1 MWDQRTA
8 VPPILAGCGKVRLS
22 RVARDGMEP
31 SEAGEIPALSRNG
44 DAPDGDTRPG
54 MSPDA
59 WPVPTICPRRKGGS
73 SGIQPGS
80 RGGRRIPLGP
90 RRMIM
95 RSLTRRVPVL
105 AAAAAL
111 SVTAAA
117 CSSTQVSNTGATAAR
132 RRRPGFP
139 VSLSAANGTVK
150 VASRPHA
157 IVSLSPT
164 ATEMLYAIG
173 AGSQVKA
180 VDSLS
185 DYPPQAPQTKLSAYQ
200 PNVEAIVAE
209 KPDLV
214 VESGDTGQL
223 TKRLAA
229 FSIPVLELPAPTR
242 VAGEYTEFEQ
252 LGQATG
258 HLAQAQ
264 QEVARLRTQLH
275 QIAAAAPHHAKP
287 LTYYYELDQ
296 TYYSVTSS
304 TFVGQLLA
312 LLGMKSIADRASG
325 AAKSG
330 GYPQLSAEYVLK
342 ANPDY
347 IILADTLCCH
357 QDAASVAKRP
367 GWSGLAAVRDGHII
381 ALNDD
386 IASRW
391 GPRVTD
397 LLRTVETAI
406 AKGSSG

>member
-117 CSSTQVSNTGATAAR
+117 CSSTQVSNTGASAA
-132 RRRPGFP
+132 RPGFP

-185 DYPPQAPQTKLSAYQ
+185 DYPPQAPRTKLSAYQ

-264 QEVARLRTQLH
+264 QEAARLRTQLH

-357 QDAASVAKRP
+357 QDAASVAKRA

-386 IASRW
+386 VASRW

>member
-1 MWDQRTA
+1 
-8 VPPILAGCGKVRLS
+8 
-22 RVARDGMEP
+22 
-31 SEAGEIPALSRNG
+31 
-44 DAPDGDTRPG
+44 
-54 MSPDA
+54 
-59 WPVPTICPRRKGGS
+59 
-73 SGIQPGS
+73 
-80 RGGRRIPLGP
+80 
-90 RRMIM
+90 M
-95 RSLTRRVPVL
+95 RSLTRRLAVL

-111 SVTAAA
+111 TVTAAA
-117 CSSTQVSNTGATAAR
+117 CSGTTQASNSGATSGASPAAR
-132 RRRPGFP
+132 AGQAFP
-139 VSLSAANGTVK
+139 VSIAAANGKVT
-150 VASRPHA
+150 VASRPA
-157 IVSLSPT
+157 GILSLSPT
-164 ATEMLYAIG
+164 ATEMLFAIG

-185 DYPPQAPQTKLSAYQ
+185 DYPAQAPRTKLSAYQ

-229 FSIPVLELPAPTR
+229 FSIPVLELPAPSNF
-242 VAGEYTEFEQ
+242 AGEIYEFDE

-258 HLAQAQ
+258 HVNQAHK
-264 QEVARLRTQLH
+264 EAYRVGTELH
-275 QIAAAAPHHAKP
+275 RIAAAAPHHAKP

-312 LLGMKSIADRASG
+312 LIGMKSIADQASG

-330 GYPQLSAEYVLK
+330 GYPQLSAEYIIK

-347 IILADTLCCH
+347 IILADTVCCH
-357 QDAASVAKRP
+357 QDAATVARRP
-367 GWSGLAAVRDGHII
+367 GWSGLAAVKAGHII
-381 ALNDD
+381 GLNDD

-406 AKGSSG
+406 AKGGGG

>member
-1 MWDQRTA
+1 M
-8 VPPILAGCGKVRLS
+8 
-22 RVARDGMEP
+22 
-31 SEAGEIPALSRNG
+31 
-44 DAPDGDTRPG
+44 
-54 MSPDA
+54 
-59 WPVPTICPRRKGGS
+59 
-73 SGIQPGS
+73 
-80 RGGRRIPLGP
+80 
-90 RRMIM
+90 
-95 RSLTRRVPVL
+95 
-105 AAAAAL
+105 
-111 SVTAAA
+111 
-117 CSSTQVSNTGATAAR
+117 
-132 RRRPGFP
+132 
-139 VSLSAANGTVK
+139 K

-185 DYPPQAPQTKLSAYQ
+185 DYPAQAPRTKLSAYQ

-229 FSIPVLELPAPTR
+229 FSIPVLELPAPAR
-242 VAGEYTEFEQ
+242 IAGEYTEFEQ

-296 TYYSVTSS
+296 TYYSVTSA
-304 TFVGQLLA
+304 TFVGQLLGPA
-312 LLGMKSIADRASG
+312 RHEEHRG
-325 AAKSG
+325 
-330 GYPQLSAEYVLK
+330 
-342 ANPDY
+342 
-347 IILADTLCCH
+347 
-357 QDAASVAKRP
+357 P
-367 GWSGLAAVRDGHII
+367 GVRRGQVRRLPAAVRGVHHQGQPGLHHPGRHPLLPSGCRQRGQ
-381 ALNDD
+381 AGP
-386 IASRW
+386 AGPAWPRSRPATSSRSTTTSPPAG
-391 GPRVTD
+391 GPGSTD

>member
-1 MWDQRTA
+1 MPGPCRRT
-8 VPPILAGCGKVRLS
+8 VLGGRTVRPIPGPGVGAG
-22 RVARDGMEP
+22 
-31 SEAGEIPALSRNG
+31 PA
-44 DAPDGDTRPG
+44 
-54 MSPDA
+54 
-59 WPVPTICPRRKGGS
+59 S
-73 SGIQPGS
+73 SG
-80 RGGRRIPLGP
+80 LTE
-90 RRMIM
+90 MIM
-95 RSLTRRVPVL
+95 RSLTRRLAVL

-111 SVTAAA
+111 TVTAAA
-117 CSSTQVSNTGATAAR
+117 CSGTTAASNSGATSGASPAAR
-132 RRRPGFP
+132 AGQAFP
-139 VSLSAANGTVK
+139 VSIAAANGKVK
-150 VASRPHA
+150 VASRPAA

-185 DYPPQAPQTKLSAYQ
+185 DYPPQAPRTKLSAYQ

-229 FSIPVLELPAPTR
+229 FSIPVLELPAPSNF
-242 VAGEYTEFEQ
+242 AGEIHE
-252 LGQATG
+252 LDQATG
-258 HLAQAQ
+258 HVNQAH
-264 QEVARLRTQLH
+264 QEADRVGTELH
-275 QIAAAAPHHAKP
+275 RIAAAAPHHAKP

-312 LLGMKSIADRASG
+312 LIGMKSIADQASG

-330 GYPQLSAEYVLK
+330 GYPQLSAEYIIK

-347 IILADTLCCH
+347 IILADTVCCH
-357 QDAASVAKRP
+357 QDAAAGAKRP
-367 GWSGLAAVRDGHII
+367 GWSGLTAVKDGHII
-381 ALNDD
+381 GLNDD

-406 AKGSSG
+406 AKGGGGGNPPSAAGPRRRRAGRRPARTGHGRRRHPAAAPPAAPSTPPWWPPVFF